1 MKKYLFLTLGALLF
15 SFTLCAQESSEE
27 QFIEEESTEDI
38 QSSVFYE
45 GSAYNF
51 IFSWEKD
58 GGTYIKKTRTNE
70 SHWIG
75 LGFAFSNLNKLE
87 DADLKLNR
95 SYSVILNIGDY
106 VVPFSHNWLFA
117 TGVGLDWSRYH
128 FKGNTA
134 LRENENGVVQFIPDS
149 EGRNYRDSKL
159 MTYYVTIP
167 LLLEYQG
174 GKSFFIYAGVEGLI
188 NHYSKSQVEIKT
200 MDGIKKGHYKDLN
213 VLPLNYRFT
222 ARVGF
227 EDFSLFGYYQPNSPF
242 QKGKGPDVQV
252 SGLGIMLNF

>member
-1 MKKYLFLTLGALLF
+1 MKKYLFLTLGALFF
-15 SFTLCAQESSEE
+15 SFTLCAQESTEE
-27 QFIEEESTEDI
+27 TFIEEESTEDI

-58 GGTYIKKTRTNE
+58 RKNRERDRRNRKNNKRNKITE
-70 SHWIG
+70 SHWTGI
-75 LGFAFSNLNKLE
+75 GFAFSDLNKLE

-159 MTYYVTIP
+159 MTDR
-167 LLLEYQG
+167 
-174 GKSFFIYAGVEGLI
+174 KSV
-188 NHYSKSQVEIKT
+188 V
-200 MDGIKKGHYKDLN
+200 
-213 VLPLNYRFT
+213 
-222 ARVGF
+222 
-227 EDFSLFGYYQPNSPF
+227 
-242 QKGKGPDVQV
+242 
-252 SGLGIMLNF
+252 